1 MPCHVTFKSYPCLIL
16 YAPFK
21 WTSTFELCRETS
33 FRSIPC
39 STTTIAALTA
49 AGTTVSIILLFGL
62 QLFVSLPA
70 ISASILTSGG
80 NDRGWV
86 HRYYIKHPVPGTH
99 TIHHHPPNMHCIR
112 QSFVTIA
119 RAHVIHGYIAL
130 YVREMRLKWAVEQ
143 EQRYPINKRTRRSVE
158 HILE

>member
-99 TIHHHPPNMHCIR
+99 HPPSPAKHALHPPKFCHH
-112 QSFVTIA
+112 
-119 RAHVIHGYIAL
+119 RA
-130 YVREMRLKWAVEQ
+130 
-143 EQRYPINKRTRRSVE
+143 RTRHSWVYCFVCTWDEVE
-158 HILE
+158 VGGGAGAEVPHK